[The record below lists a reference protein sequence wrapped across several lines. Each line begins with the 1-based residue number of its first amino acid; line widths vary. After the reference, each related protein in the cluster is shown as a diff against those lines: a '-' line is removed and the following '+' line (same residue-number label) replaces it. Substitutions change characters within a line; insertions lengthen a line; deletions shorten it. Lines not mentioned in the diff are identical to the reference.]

1 MANTTKTGFNL
12 PHPMRAVSTLMWAR
26 KQNIIREQPDA
37 TILANLRRYEELG
50 IVEEMATLRGG
61 GGNGGYA
68 HYWRLTPEGKLAC
81 GRSGGREARNPE
93 RPLNLL
99 TEPGRR
105 EASGLPHVC

>member
-1 MANTTKTGFNL
+1 MANTKTGFNL

-26 KQNIIREQPDA
+26 KQNIREQPDV

-68 HYWRLTPEGKLAC
+68 HYWRLTPEGKRLVAEAEAAKLAILN
-81 GRSGGREARNPE
+81 GR
-93 RPLNLL
+93 
-99 TEPGRR
+99 
-105 EASGLPHVC
+105 